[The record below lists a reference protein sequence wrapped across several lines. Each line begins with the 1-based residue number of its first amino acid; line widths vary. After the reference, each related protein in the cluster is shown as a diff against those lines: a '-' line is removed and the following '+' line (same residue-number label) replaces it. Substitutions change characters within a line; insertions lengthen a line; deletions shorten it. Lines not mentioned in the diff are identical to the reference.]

1 MTNQEAAIGPTF
13 DQLLSLKMDMASFTA
28 DWLHCDQLS
37 NYVAR
42 MVSHDRRDPVRHS
55 NLLSSAL
62 NELLEMSFR
71 SEADDGDFVCN
82 FYRCQQTER
91 IELIFPCPPEQRQF
105 YKKIV
110 LGLKTGR
117 ALINYC
123 NVITSDAASD
133 GQAILLGLVVNYDA
147 EIQIHDL
154 GIGTLAFIV
163 DLPLERLL
171 N

>member
-1 MTNQEAAIGPTF
+1 
-13 DQLLSLKMDMASFTA
+13 MDMASFTA

-71 SEADDGDFVCN
+71 SEANDGEFVCN
-82 FYRCQQTER
+82 FYRCQETER
-91 IELIFPCPPEQRQF
+91 IELIFPCPTEQRQF
-105 YKKIV
+105 YRKIV
-110 LGLKTGR
+110 LGLKNRR
-117 ALINYC
+117 AVINYC
-123 NVITSDAASD
+123 NLITNDAASD

-147 EIQIHDL
+147 EIQIRDL

>member
-1 MTNQEAAIGPTF
+1 MKSQEAVTSVPF
-13 DQLLSLKMDMASFTA
+13 DQLLSLKMDMATFTA
-28 DWLHCDQLS
+28 EWLHCDQLS

-71 SEADDGDFVCN
+71 SEADDGEFVCS
-82 FYRCQQTER
+82 FYRRQQIER
-91 IELIFPCPPEQRQF
+91 VELTFPCPPEQRQF
-105 YKKIV
+105 YKKS
-110 LGLKTGR
+110 LLRLKAGR
-117 ALINYC
+117 ALASYL

-133 GQAILLGLVVNYDA
+133 AQAILLGLVVNYDA
-147 EIQIHDL
+147 EIQIRDVDT
-154 GIGTLAFIV
+154 GTLTFVV
-163 DLPLERLL
+163 DLPLERLQ

>member
-1 MTNQEAAIGPTF
+1 
-13 DQLLSLKMDMASFTA
+13 MDMASFTA

-110 LGLKTGR
+110 LGLKTGQ
-117 ALINYC
+117 ALKNYC
-123 NVITSDAASD
+123 NLITSDAASD

-147 EIQIHDL
+147 EIQIRDF
-154 GIGTLAFIV
+154 GIGALAFIV

>member
-1 MTNQEAAIGPTF
+1 
-13 DQLLSLKMDMASFTA
+13 MDMASFTA

-71 SEADDGDFVCN
+71 SQTDDGDFVCN
-82 FYRCQQTER
+82 FYRRQQIER

-105 YKKIV
+105 YKKIA
-110 LGLKTGR
+110 LGLKSSQAR
-117 ALINYC
+117 ANYL
-123 NVITSDAASD
+123 NVITNDAASD
-133 GQAILLGLVVNYDA
+133 GQAILLGLAVNYDA
-147 EIQIHDL
+147 EIQVRDL
-154 GIGTLAFIV
+154 GVGTVAFIV